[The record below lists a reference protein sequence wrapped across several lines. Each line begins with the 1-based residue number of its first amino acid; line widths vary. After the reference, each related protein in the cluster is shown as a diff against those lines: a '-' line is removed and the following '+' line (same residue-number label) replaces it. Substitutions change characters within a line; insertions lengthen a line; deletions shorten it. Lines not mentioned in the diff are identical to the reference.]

1 MDGSMMDLA
10 KYRLSRA
17 KDDLEV
23 SRSLFFFIASRKEA
37 EKQLQHAE
45 SIVSM
50 AEAFLMR
57 E

>member
-23 SRSLFFFIASRKEA
+23 SRRLFFFIASRKEA